1 MTIEKTAQIA
11 SPWGVGV
18 LVGQNLSLSLSII
31 TETWRDWEG
40 REIAILSSRKSSI
53 LVCNKSENK
62 YYFKQLFDAQNYIKI
77 LKYLNDRNS
86 KD

>member
-18 LVGQNLSLSLSII
+18 LVGQNLSLSII

-40 REIAILSSRKSSI
+40 GEIAILSSRKSSI

-77 LKYLNDRNS
+77 LKYLNDRNN

>member
-18 LVGQNLSLSLSII
+18 LVGQNLSLSII

-40 REIAILSSRKSSI
+40 GEIAILSSRKSSI
-53 LVCNKSENK
+53 LVCNESENK

>member
-11 SPWGVGV
+11 SPWGAGV
-18 LVGQNLSLSLSII
+18 LVGQNLSLSII

-40 REIAILSSRKSSI
+40 GEIAILSSRKSSI

-77 LKYLNDRNS
+77 LKYLNDRNN

>member
-11 SPWGVGV
+11 SPWGAGV
-18 LVGQNLSLSLSII
+18 LVGQNLSLSFSII

-40 REIAILSSRKSSI
+40 GEIAILSSRKSSI

-77 LKYLNDRNS
+77 LKYLNDRNN